1 MDKKLKIALGT
12 DAFPPNVDGIV
23 YTVMNYAN
31 YLQKMGCDVTVVTP
45 ENPAAG
51 KDRYPFHVY
60 RYQNLKIPKDSVHA
74 HVPECRT
81 HIWCGRSK

>member
-51 KDRYPFHVY
+51 TR
-60 RYQNLKIPKDSVHA
+60 
-74 HVPECRT
+74 
-81 HIWCGRSK
+81 